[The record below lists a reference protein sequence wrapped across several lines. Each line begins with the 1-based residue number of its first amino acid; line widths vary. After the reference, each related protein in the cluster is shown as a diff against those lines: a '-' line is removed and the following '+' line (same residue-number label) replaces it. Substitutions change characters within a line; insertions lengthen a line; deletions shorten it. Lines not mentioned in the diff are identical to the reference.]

1 MSTFT
6 TIEPVAAAIPAV
18 AACPGAPR
26 PQGRRP
32 GGPAGFLAVAAL
44 VLALWILAA
53 ATITA
58 ARPGEAMVIALGSPA
73 ALMAAGDAAT
83 LRLVRVTGP
92 FVVAAVSGRDGVG
105 ALYQAGALIVLPGRR
120 GGCGRPG

>member
-6 TIEPVAAAIPAV
+6 ITEPVAAAIPAV
-18 AACPGAPR
+18 ADKCR
-26 PQGRRP
+26 RHGRRR
-32 GGPAGFLAVAAL
+32 GGLAGFLATGS
-44 VLALWILAA
+44 LALAVWLLAA

-73 ALMAAGDAAT
+73 ALMAAGNADT

-105 ALYQAGALIVLPGRR
+105 ALYAAGALIVLPGRR
-120 GGCGRPG
+120 GGCGLSG